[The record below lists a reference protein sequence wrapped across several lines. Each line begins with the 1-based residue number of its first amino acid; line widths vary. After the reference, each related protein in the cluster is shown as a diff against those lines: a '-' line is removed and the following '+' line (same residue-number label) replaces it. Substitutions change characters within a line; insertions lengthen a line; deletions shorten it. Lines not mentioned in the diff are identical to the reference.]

1 MLIKS
6 LKPTKSAGPPRPT
19 RVRVEAG
26 QTIIEAAV
34 ALSVI
39 MLILGSI
46 TVAVITSLNSSQ
58 FIKSQSLAVRLAAQ
72 GMEKIRYIR
81 NNDPV
86 TFNAYAA
93 VSQAYCM
100 DQDNNISLAG
110 AACTTVNI
118 PRDSLIREVVFDSS
132 SFDCSS
138 GTKVTVRVFWSS
150 GKCGSSN
157 RYCHKSELISCLSKE
172 SSSGFTL

>member
-6 LKPTKSAGPPRPT
+6 KN
-19 RVRVEAG
+19 AG

-34 ALSVI
+34 ALSII

-58 FIKSQSLAVRLAAQ
+58 FIKSQSLAAKLAQQ

-81 NNDPV
+81 NNDPA
-86 TFNAYAA
+86 TFNGYTA

-100 DQDNNISLAG
+100 DQNNNITLAG
-110 AACTTVNI
+110 AACTIVNI
-118 PRDSLIREVVFDSS
+118 PQDSLIREVVFGSLSS
-132 SFDCSS
+132 DCSS
-138 GTKVTVRVFWSS
+138 GTKVTVRVYWSS

-157 RYCHKSELISCLSKE
+157 RYCHKSELISCLSKQ

>member
-1 MLIKS
+1 MFIKYRN
-6 LKPTKSAGPPRPT
+6 AGPACRQ
-19 RVRVEAG
+19 VG

-39 MLILGSI
+39 MLILGAI
-46 TVAVITSLNSSQ
+46 AVAMLTSLNSAK
-58 FIKSQSLAVRLAAQ
+58 FIKSQSLAVKLAQQ
-72 GMEKIRYIR
+72 GMEKIRYMR

-86 TFNAYAA
+86 AFNGYAA

-100 DQDNNISLAG
+100 DQNNNITLAG

-118 PRDSLIREVVFDSS
+118 PQDSLIREVVFGSS
-132 SFDCSS
+132 SADCSS
-138 GTKVTVRVFWSS
+138 GTKVTVRVYWSS
-150 GKCGSSN
+150 GKCSSSN
-157 RYCHKSELISCLSKE
+157 RYCQKSELISCFSKE